1 VKRYIYAPL
10 TLLLLGLAL
19 STAASASE
27 CVKLVGADW
36 STHNTLDPA
45 HITNIADSM
54 HVYAAYEPL
63 IWVDSNFNL
72 SPDLAESWSSNQDG
86 TQWTF
91 KLREGVKFHDGSDF
105 TADDVVFTYRRLID
119 PKIGS
124 GASAELSFLKP
135 DGIQAI
141 DTHTV
146 RFTSQRPVV
155 EMPLLLSTKFALIL
169 SSKAQPESISTHE
182 NGTGPFIVENF
193 LPEAPRTTLKR
204 NPNYWRQ
211 GYPKA
216 SCIEISSITDPV
228 SRAAALRSGQAD
240 ILLTADPSTLDSLR
254 SANIP
259 LAEAKAGTF
268 FIMAMETDV
277 PPFNDV
283 RVRQAMKKV
292 IERAAMVKLSVLG
305 YGEAGSDNPI
315 PPSAPDAYTSEVPHQ
330 DIEGAKALLAAA
342 GYPNG
347 LKVDLYNCA
356 PECYPGTNVMAEAY
370 KQMAAQAGIDVN
382 IIASPLDTYW
392 NDIWLKK
399 PFVVSLWSRRPDV
412 SAFPVGYRTD
422 AKYNETH
429 WMRKDFDALLD
440 KAESTLDPTERTV
453 LYKKAQRILA
463 EEGGAI
469 IPVFSAT
476 VGAMRQGC
484 SGFVPHVDMNRIS
497 YAEIHCD

>member
-1 VKRYIYAPL
+1 MKQHFLGPL
-10 TLLLLGLAL
+10 SFLVSALAL
-19 STAASASE
+19 SGAASADT
-27 CVKLVGADW
+27 CVKLVGYEW
-36 STHNTLDPA
+36 SAHNTLDPA
-45 HITNIADSM
+45 HINNIADSM

-63 IWVDSNFNL
+63 IWIDSSFNL
-72 SPDLAESWSSNQDG
+72 APDLAESWSSNPDG

-91 KLREGVKFHDGSDF
+91 KLRQGVKFHDGSDF

-119 PKIGS
+119 PKTGS
-124 GASAELSFLKP
+124 PAAAELSFLKP

-141 DTHTV
+141 DAHTV

-169 SSKAQPESISTHE
+169 SSKAQPESIATHE
-182 NGTGPFIVENF
+182 NGTGPFIVESF

-240 ILLTADPSTLDSLR
+240 ILVTADPSTLDSLR
-254 SANIP
+254 SANVS
-259 LAEAKAGTF
+259 LAEAKGGTF

-292 IERAAMVKLSVLG
+292 IDREAMVKLALLG
-305 YGEAGSDNPI
+305 YGDAGNDNPI
-315 PPSAPDAYTSEVPHQ
+315 PPTAPDAYTREVPKQ

-342 GYPNG
+342 GFPNG

-356 PECYPGTNVMAEAY
+356 GECYPGTNVMVQAY
-370 KQMAAQAGIDVN
+370 KEMASAAGIEVN
-382 IIASPLDTYW
+382 IVAYPSDTYW

-399 PFVVSLWSRRPDV
+399 PFFVSYWSRRPDV

-429 WMRKDFDALLD
+429 WMRKDFDALLN
-440 KAESTLDPTERTV
+440 KAESTTDPAARTA
-453 LYKKAQRILA
+453 LYQQAQKTLT

-469 IPVFSAT
+469 IPLFTTIVA
-476 VGAMRQGC
+476 AMRQGC
-484 SGFVPHVDMNRIS
+484 SGFVPHVDNNRIS
-497 YAEIHCD
+497 FAEIHCD